1 MYVKKKNILIN
12 DINRSEK
19 VLRAVRAVPTP
30 KVVPRGHRTAQRAKI
45 LPFASRA
52 RTCKGVGTARTAPHA
67 RKILQSFVKRRKKN

>member
-52 RTCKGVGTARTAPHA
+52 RTCKGVGTARTARRALSKYPICC
-67 RKILQSFVKRRKKN
+67 ILNIN

>member
-52 RTCKGVGTARTAPHA
+52 RTCKGVGTARTHGTTSPLLH
-67 RKILQSFVKRRKKN
+67 RR